1 MIINYSTQEASHLS
15 KNQLSTMFLSGLQLQ
30 SATIVTIGYLSH
42 HGFGT
47 FTWGIDMSAL
57 SQSFSQS
64 PKLVEFHH
72 QPADKVRHCKIIGT
86 LGPSSSNEPTL
97 RALIRAGLNIA
108 RLNFSHGDYETHR
121 KNIEM
126 IRKISEEEG
135 RVVSILQ
142 DLQGPKIRAGQLIG
156 GAIEI
161 KRQETY
167 TLVFGTT
174 QTDPKIIP
182 IDYKDLVKDVSVGQR
197 VMMDDGNFILRIESI
212 QGDKVLVKVEEGGL
226 LKSRKGVNFPDAKL
240 SIPAMTDKDQ
250 RDLMFGIN
258 NGVDY
263 VALSFVQD
271 PADVVSLKKIIKA
284 MGSDIQVVSK
294 IEKLSAID
302 TIDEIAQVSDALM
315 VARGDLG
322 VEGEIERVPAFQK
335 KILAAAAKHAKP
347 VIVATQMLES
357 MIENPQAT
365 LAEVADVANGVLDGA
380 DCVMLS
386 GEVASGK
393 YPVVCV
399 QTMDNIIREVE
410 HWTFKRP
417 ERYETLFQ
425 DQPKAWDDH
434 EAIARA
440 ACEAADSMNAKAIV
454 ALTLTGSIARSMA
467 KWRPKTP
474 IIAISPRREV
484 VQRMGL
490 VWGVYALQNPLFY
503 NTDELLQQLP
513 DLLRELKIVEKGDI
527 VVITAGIPIN
537 QVRPTNMIKIN
548 RIS

>member
-1 MIINYSTQEASHLS
+1 MTTRPATTPILS
-15 KNQLSTMFLSGLQLQ
+15 
-30 SATIVTIGYLSH
+30 
-42 HGFGT
+42 
-47 FTWGIDMSAL
+47 
-57 SQSFSQS
+57 
-64 PKLVEFHH
+64 EFHAKS
-72 QPADKVRHCKIIGT
+72 ADGIRHCKIVGT
-86 LGPSSSNEPTL
+86 LGPASSNEKTL
-97 RALIRAGLNIA
+97 RELILAGLNIA
-108 RLNFSHGDYETHR
+108 RLNFSHGDYETHK
-121 KNIEM
+121 KNIDM
-126 IRKISEEEG
+126 IRQLSIETG
-135 RVVSILQ
+135 RTVSILQ
-142 DLQGPKIRAGQLIG
+142 DLQGPKIRAGKLLN

-161 KRQETY
+161 KKGSLY
-167 TLVFGTT
+167 NLVFGVE
-174 QTDPKIIP
+174 QTDPAIIP
-182 IDYKDLVKDVSVGQR
+182 IDYKDLVKDVAVGQR
-197 VMMDDGNFILRIESI
+197 VMMDDGNFILRIEDIKGEVVS
-212 QGDKVLVKVEEGGL
+212 VRVEEGGL

-240 SIPAMTDKDQ
+240 SIPAMTEKDQ
-250 RDLMFGIN
+250 KDLIFGIN

-302 TIDEIAQVSDALM
+302 AINEIAQVSDALM

-335 KILAAAAKHAKP
+335 RILAAAARHAKP

-393 YPVVCV
+393 YPVECV
-399 QTMDNIIREVE
+399 RTMDNIIREVE
-410 HWTFKRP
+410 HWSFKRP
-417 ERYETLFQ
+417 ERYDSSMIEEIRT
-425 DQPKAWDDH
+425 WEDH

-440 ACEAADSMNAKAIV
+440 ACEAADSLNAKAIV
-454 ALTLTGSIARSMA
+454 ALTLTGSIVRSMA

-474 IIAISPRREV
+474 IVAISPRREV
-484 VQRMGL
+484 VQRVGL
-490 VWGVYALQNPLFY
+490 VWGVYALQNHLFY
-503 NTDELLQQLP
+503 NTDELLHQLP
-513 DLLRELKIVEKGDI
+513 EILKAQNIVKSGDI

-537 QVRPTNMIKIN
+537 QVRPTNMVKIN
-548 RIS
+548 RIP